1 MDLLGE
7 CTVCLLCTVRYRFG
21 SRITG
26 MKNGT
31 DQLSSLT
38 KSAQYIRIRYVYKV
52 EFTLFQTFY
61 LLLFLRRVIN
71 TLPKIKE
78 ESQ

>member
-7 CTVCLLCTVRYRFG
+7 CTVCLLCTVRYRLG

-61 LLLFLRRVIN
+61 LLIFLRRVIN

>member
-7 CTVCLLCTVRYRFG
+7 CTVCLLCTVRYRLG

-38 KSAQYIRIRYVYKV
+38 KSAQYIRIRYVYKI

>member
-7 CTVCLLCTVRYRFG
+7 CAVCLLCSVRYRLG

-31 DQLSSLT
+31 DQLSFLT

-61 LLLFLRRVIN
+61 LLFFLRRVIN